1 VVLYGVVDAGLEH
14 MDNGQTVSR
23 LSSGIAAGSR
33 WGLRGTEDLGAGW
46 RAVFV
51 LESRIELD
59 NGTSSSSST
68 LLPAVMTTN
77 YPIPGP
83 TTLSAV
89 RDQLLTRAT
98 SVNSDNA
105 LFDRQAFV
113 GLITPVGGFLMG
125 RMYTPGYEI
134 MNAFNAYGDA
144 TVGQMG
150 QGYSG
155 MAIRASN
162 AISQSG
168 FTGTLMYSFGG
179 FDGVNARA
187 ERTTVGKADDFYGVN
202 LRYTADWWDVGAGY
216 NHNYT
221 PQFASATSGAV
232 VDAQR
237 GMTTWN
243 LGASVKFGDAR
254 VFGMVMQ
261 RRNPHPVLKLDGDSV
276 APGDVAGLLAT
287 LSARQS
293 LLSFQDADL
302 VVGQAG
308 ETNMRLYHLGLAYRL
323 GAGTVA
329 AAYNRA
335 DDKRTAYNADVHHYS
350 LGYFYDLS
358 RRTTIYSVVAL
369 ADNKNKARMG
379 LGAAGYSGGFTRT
392 FGQDSRAIQMGVR
405 HIF

>member
-1 VVLYGVVDAGLEH
+1 VVDAGLEH
-14 MDNGQTVSR
+14 VDNGQTVSR
-23 LSSGIAAGSR
+23 VSSGMAAGSR

-51 LESRIELD
+51 LESRVELD
-59 NGTSSSSST
+59 TGTSSSSSS
-68 LLPAVMTTN
+68 LLPAAMST
-77 YPIPGP
+77 GSAS
-83 TTLSAV
+83 LSAA
-89 RDQLLTRAT
+89 RDELLVRAT

-113 GLITPVGGFLMG
+113 GLITPVGGFLAG
-125 RMYTPGYEI
+125 RMYTPGYEM

-144 TVGQMG
+144 TAGQFG

-162 AISQSG
+162 AIAYRISQSG

-179 FDGVNARA
+179 FDGVNGRV
-187 ERTTVGKADDFYGVN
+187 ERTTVGKADDFYGAN
-202 LRYTADWWDVGAGY
+202 ARYTTDTWDIGAGY

-221 PQFASATSGAV
+221 PKFASATSGAV
-232 VDAQR
+232 VDSQR

-254 VFGMVMQ
+254 VFGMVMN
-261 RRNPHPVLKLDGDSV
+261 RRNSNPVLKFDGDSV
-276 APGDVAGLLAT
+276 APGDLAGLGTT
-287 LSARQS
+287 LRERRE

-308 ETNMRLYHLGLAYRL
+308 ETNMRIYHLGLAYRI
-323 GAGTVA
+323 GAATVT

-335 DDKRTAYNADVHHYS
+335 DDKRAAYNADVNHYS

-358 RRTTIYSVVAL
+358 RRTTVYGVAAL

-379 LGAAGYSGGFTRT
+379 LGAAGYSGGFTRS
-392 FGQDSRAIQMGVR
+392 FGQDSRVVQVGIR